1 MHDQEAGNQAME
13 LLDEMGVLYRV
24 VSDHQLKLP
33 RGVSY
38 YPGKGTIHI
47 DGERG
52 ARPERGLVA
61 LREVILGRGLASKKR
76 S

>member
-1 MHDQEAGNQAME
+1 MAM
-13 LLDEMGVLYRV
+13 LDEIGVLYRV
-24 VSDHQLKLP
+24 ASVHQIKLP

-38 YPGKGTIHI
+38 YPGKGTIHV

-61 LREVILGRGLASKKR
+61 LREVILERGLTSKKR